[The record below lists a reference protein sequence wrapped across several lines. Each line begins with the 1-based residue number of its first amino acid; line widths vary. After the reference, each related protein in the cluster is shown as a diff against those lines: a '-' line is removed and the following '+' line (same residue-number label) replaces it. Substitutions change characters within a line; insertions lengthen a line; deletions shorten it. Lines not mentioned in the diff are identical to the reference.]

1 MLLIQFQ
8 ETWTPILSM
17 QSNWNCFTRK
27 MKEKGVDLECWD
39 QREDEQSGEHEVGD
53 STKNP
58 KQDLRNKDP
67 SQSFWGRYHTQV
79 YNGFDELNHSGNC

>member
-1 MLLIQFQ
+1 
-8 ETWTPILSM
+8 
-17 QSNWNCFTRK
+17 

-39 QREDEQSGEHEVGD
+39 QREDEQSGGHELRD

-67 SQSFWGRYHTQV
+67 SRSFWGRYHTQV
-79 YNGFDELNHSGNC
+79 